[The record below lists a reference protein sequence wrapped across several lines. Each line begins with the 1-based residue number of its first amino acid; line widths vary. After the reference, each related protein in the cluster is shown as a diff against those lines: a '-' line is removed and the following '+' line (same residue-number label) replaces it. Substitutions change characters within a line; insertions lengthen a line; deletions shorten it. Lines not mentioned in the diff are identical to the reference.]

1 MAELARALAR
11 EIASREWGLVTGGGS
26 VGLMG
31 VVSDEVLTHGG
42 EVIGVMPRHLVE
54 REISHPGVDLHVV
67 DTMHMRKALMY
78 DLADMVVALPGGY
91 GTLDEL
97 FEVLTWN
104 QLGLHTKPTGV
115 LDKDGYFAPLL
126 DVSRRRGQ
134 RRLPAGRAPRA
145 AARTARDP
153 ERLLDDLTAWQP
165 VAVSKWISEEDR

>member
-1 MAELARALAR
+1 MAEVARELAR
-11 EIASREWGLVTGGGS
+11 EIASRDWGVVTGGGS

-31 VVSDEVLTHGG
+31 IVSDEVLTHGG

-67 DTMHMRKALMY
+67 DTMHTRKALMY

-97 FEVLTWN
+97 FEALTWN
-104 QLGLHTKPTGV
+104 QLGLHTKPTGL

-126 DVSRRRGQ
+126 DFLDGAVS
-134 RRLPAGRAPRA
+134 AGFLRAEHRA
-145 AARTARDP
+145 LLLHGSSARQ
-153 ERLLDDLTAWQP
+153 LLDALAAWEP